1 MYRYKND
8 LHVNI
13 LIFGLH
19 FKAVVFIQFM
29 CRRVADGVRLVLLML
44 STKAFA
50 NEKRLDNVNNA
61 SLTPPRKANT
71 ES

>member
-1 MYRYKND
+1 MLKE
-8 LHVNI
+8 I
-13 LIFGLH
+13 LAFLNYISQLSD
-19 FKAVVFIQFM
+19 FISNPSFLYNS
-29 CRRVADGVRLVLLML
+29 CSDGVRLVLLMV